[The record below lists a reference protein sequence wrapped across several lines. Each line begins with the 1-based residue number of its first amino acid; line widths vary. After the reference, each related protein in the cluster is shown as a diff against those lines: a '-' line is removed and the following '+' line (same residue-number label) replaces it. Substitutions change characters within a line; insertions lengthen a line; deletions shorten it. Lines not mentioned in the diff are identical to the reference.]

1 MEKTALYKRHRLND
15 IGDIV
20 KLKKIVMKRYSGDLG
35 KKTLEGE
42 GNSKSRYDLYSPA
55 PCEGKLPQ

>member
-1 MEKTALYKRHRLND
+1 MEKTALYKKRRLDD

-20 KLKKIVMKRYSGDLG
+20 KLKKMVMKRFSGDIG

-42 GNSKSRYDLYSPA
+42 GNSRFRYDLYTPA